1 MTKHRT
7 YCMLIWNI
15 NSECVYICI
24 VFTCIIFVALW
35 ICQFNHLLYMICFS
49 TIRQQKIC
57 IITLG
62 ANLIGRDRLL
72 TSYGSAVLTK
82 LPNLTKLHFLETP
95 VWNARASVWTMITDI
110 FNIVIMM
117 CKLVY
122 ESWCWIHIMM
132 CKVRI
137 IFKYTRYQV

>member
-15 NSECVYICI
+15 NSKCVYICI

-82 LPNLTKLHFLETP
+82 LPLKSFIGGEGTCNLY
-95 VWNARASVWTMITDI
+95 I
-110 FNIVIMM
+110 FWRLLYEMQE
-117 CKLVY
+117 LVF
-122 ESWCWIHIMM
+122 ELWLLIFSILWCLIHIMM